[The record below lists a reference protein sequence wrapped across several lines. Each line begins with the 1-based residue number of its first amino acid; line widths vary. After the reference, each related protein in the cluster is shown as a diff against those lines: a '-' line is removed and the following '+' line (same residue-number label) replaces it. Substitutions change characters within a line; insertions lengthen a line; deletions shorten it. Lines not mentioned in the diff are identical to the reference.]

1 MNMKLNTLKIQNF
14 RVIRDF
20 EITPNGA
27 NLAVFGKNK
36 CGKTTLYDSF
46 LWLLFGKNSAGET
59 KFTIK
64 PTTLPVEVE
73 NSVEAEFEVDG
84 KPLILKKV
92 YASKFVKNTGEYKG
106 SELECYINGVPKKI
120 REYEAEIAKV
130 IDEEKFKLLTNP
142 KHFTESLEWKKRREI
157 LFGMVENRTDSE
169 IADLMGGFELIVP
182 DLESA
187 GDATALS
194 KAIAMQVKNNSE
206 RINILPKLINEN
218 ASRIVEVAETEE
230 SLNEEISKIKAEI
243 AANTEKI
250 GALKATADVGENPE
264 YIRLK
269 REYDEFITENNMFR
283 RQQEDKLYEEQKRY
297 REAVSELEERK
308 EKLVLR
314 KSILEMEIKNFN
326 DIRNALIKERNE
338 TSSEVWNG
346 DEICP
351 TCGQAIPQ
359 KKIEEAKKDFELK
372 KSEKLKINL
381 SFGKDVRAKLDKAI
395 ADNNNVRNEIDAV
408 EKEIEAL
415 VAPTSSG
422 VFDLPDF
429 EERKAEYLEK
439 LNAAKAVDRSEGAVY
454 FKEIKELETAN
465 SELEMKMHQI
475 SDLISKINENAALN
489 SRIAEHKTE
498 QRNLRNEQAKLQQK
512 LDLTNEFI
520 RCKTDSITESIN
532 SKFKLAKFKL
542 FEPNKTNDGL
552 TECCEALAF
561 NASRYND
568 INTAGKV
575 LVGVDIIKTLAEH
588 YNLSVPLFIDNIDG
602 LDSDSYKMLTDSIS
616 GTMQLITLRV
626 SDEDNVL
633 RTEEF

>member
-1 MNMKLNTLKIQNF
+1 MKMVLTSMKIENF
-14 RVIRDF
+14 RVIKSF
-20 EITPNGA
+20 EISPNGS

-36 CGKTTLYDSF
+36 RGKTTLYDAF

-64 PTTLPVEVE
+64 PTTIPEETE

-92 YASKFVKNTGEYKG
+92 YASKFVKTTGEYKS
-106 SELECYINGVPKKI
+106 SELECFINGVPKKI
-120 REYEAEIAKV
+120 REYEAEIAKI
-130 IDEEKFKLLTNP
+130 IDESKFKLLTNP
-142 KHFTESLEWKKRREI
+142 KHFTETLEWKKRREI
-157 LFGMVENRTDSE
+157 LFGMTESRTDAE
-169 IADLMGGFELIVP
+169 IAEMFGGFEIIAQ
-182 DLESA
+182 DLENT
-187 GDATALS
+187 GDSTSLL
-194 KAIAMQVKNNSE
+194 KAISMQIKNNSE

-218 ASRIVEVAETEE
+218 ASRIADISQTEE
-230 SLNEEISKIKAEI
+230 ELNAEVGRIKSEI

-250 GALKATADVGENPE
+250 GALKAQSETAESAEYLRLQQEYNDFLAEN
-264 YIRLK
+264 
-269 REYDEFITENNMFR
+269 DAFR
-283 RQQEDKLYEEQKRY
+283 REQENKAFEEQKRY
-297 REAVSELEERK
+297 REVKAELEKRK
-308 EKLVLR
+308 EKLVSK

-326 DIRNALIKERNE
+326 DIRNTLIKERNE

-359 KKIEEAKKDFELK
+359 EKIEEAKKDFELK
-372 KSEKLKINL
+372 KSEMLKINL

-395 ADNNNVRNEIDAV
+395 ADNNNVRNEIEAV

-415 VAPTSSG
+415 VVPTSSG

-439 LNAAKAVDRSEGAVY
+439 LNAEKAVDRSEGAVY
-454 FKEIKELETAN
+454 FNEIAALEKANVELED
-465 SELEMKMHQI
+465 KMYQA
-475 SDLISKINENAALN
+475 SSLISKINENTALN
-489 SRIAEHKTE
+489 SRIDELKTE
-498 QRNLRNEQAKLQQK
+498 QKKLRNEQAKLQQK
-512 LDLTNEFI
+512 NDLVNEFI
-520 RCKTDSITESIN
+520 RFKVNNITESIN
-532 SKFKLAKFKL
+532 KKFALARFKL

-552 TECCEALAF
+552 QECCEALAF

-568 INTAGKV
+568 INTAGKI

-602 LDSDSYKMLTDSIS
+602 LDSDSYTQLTDSIS

-626 SDEDNVL
+626 SDDDDTL
-633 RTEEF
+633 RTEMF

>member
-1 MNMKLNTLKIQNF
+1 MNMKLNKLKIQNF

-20 EITPNGA
+20 EITPNGT

-120 REYEAEIAKV
+120 REYESEIARI
-130 IDEEKFKLLTNP
+130 IDEDKFKLLTNP

-182 DLESA
+182 DLDNT

-269 REYDEFITENNMFR
+269 REYDEFIAENNMFR

-308 EKLVLR
+308 EKLVSR
-314 KSILEMEIKNFN
+314 KSILEMEIKTLN
-326 DIRNALIKERNE
+326 DIRNTLIKERNE
-338 TSSEVWNG
+338 ISNKIWDG

-351 TCGQAIPQ
+351 VCKQTIPQ
-359 KKIEEAKKDFELK
+359 ERIEKAKKDFEF
-372 KSEKLKINL
+372 EKTELLENNL
-381 SFGKDVRAKLDKAI
+381 AKGKEVRAKLDKAI
-395 ADNNNVRNEIDAV
+395 AENNDILAAIMNVDS
-408 EKEIEAL
+408 EIEKL
-415 VAPTSSG
+415 VAPKSNG
-422 VFDLPDF
+422 VFDLPDY
-429 EERKAEYLEK
+429 EERSAEYINK
-439 LNAAKAVDRSEGAVY
+439 INAAKAVDRSEGAVY
-454 FKEIKELETAN
+454 FKEIKEFEAAN
-465 SELEMKMHQI
+465 SELEMKMYQLT
-475 SDLISKINENAALN
+475 DLISKIHENAALN
-489 SRIAEHKTE
+489 SRIAEHKIE

-520 RCKTDSITESIN
+520 RCKTDSITDSIN

-552 TECCEALAF
+552 QECCEALAF

-626 SDEDNVL
+626 SDNDDTL

>member
-1 MNMKLNTLKIQNF
+1 MIMKLNNLKIQNF

-64 PTTLPVEVE
+64 PTTLPQETE

-84 KPLILKKV
+84 KPLVFKKV

-120 REYEAEIAKV
+120 REYESEIARI

-169 IADLMGGFELIVP
+169 IANLMGGFEIITQ
-182 DLESA
+182 DFENA

-230 SLNEEISKIKAEI
+230 SLNEKIGKIKAEI

-297 REAVSELEERK
+297 RETVSDLEERK
-308 EKLVLR
+308 EKLVSR
-314 KSILEMEIKNFN
+314 KSILEMEIKNLN
-326 DIRNALIKERNE
+326 DIRNTLIKERNE
-338 TSSEVWNG
+338 VSSKVWDGN
-346 DEICP
+346 EICP
-351 TCGQAIPQ
+351 ICKQAIPQ
-359 KKIEEAKKDFELK
+359 DEIEKAKKDFEL
-372 KSEKLKINL
+372 EKAELLDNNL
-381 SFGKDVRAKLDKAI
+381 AKGKEVRAKLDKAI
-395 ADNNNVRNEIDAV
+395 AENNDILAEIMNVDS
-408 EKEIEAL
+408 EIEKL
-415 VAPTSSG
+415 VAPTANG

-429 EERKAEYLEK
+429 EERSAEYINK
-439 LNAAKAVDRSEGAVY
+439 INAAKAVDRSEGAVY
-454 FKEIKELETAN
+454 FNEIKELEAAN
-465 SELEMKMHQI
+465 SELEMKMYQFT
-475 SDLISKINENAALN
+475 DLISKIHENSTLN
-489 SRIAEHKTE
+489 SRINELKVE

-542 FEPNKTNDGL
+542 FEQNKTNDGL

-626 SDEDNVL
+626 SDEDNTL

>member
-1 MNMKLNTLKIQNF
+1 MKMTLTSMKIENF
-14 RVIRDF
+14 RVIKSF
-20 EITPNGA
+20 EISPNGS

-36 CGKTTLYDSF
+36 RGKTTLYDAF

-64 PTTLPVEVE
+64 PTTIPEETE

-92 YASKFVKNTGEYKG
+92 YASKFVKTTGEYKS
-106 SELECYINGVPKKI
+106 SELECFINGVPKKI
-120 REYEAEIAKV
+120 REYEAEIAKI
-130 IDEEKFKLLTNP
+130 IDESKFKLLTNP
-142 KHFTESLEWKKRREI
+142 KHFTETLEWKKRREI
-157 LFGMVENRTDSE
+157 LFGMTESRTDAE
-169 IADLMGGFELIVP
+169 IAEMFGGFEIIAQ
-182 DLESA
+182 DLENT
-187 GDATALS
+187 GDSTSLL
-194 KAIAMQVKNNSE
+194 KAISMQIKNNSE

-218 ASRIVEVAETEE
+218 ASRIADISQTEE
-230 SLNEEISKIKAEI
+230 ELNAEIGRIKSEI

-250 GALKATADVGENPE
+250 GALKTQSEVAESAE
-264 YIRLK
+264 YLRLK
-269 REYDEFITENNMFR
+269 QEYNDFLAENDAFR
-283 RQQEDKLYEEQKRY
+283 REQENKAFEEQKHY
-297 REAVSELEERK
+297 REVKSELEGRK
-308 EKLVLR
+308 EKLVSK
-314 KSILEMEIKNFN
+314 KSILEMEIKNLN
-326 DIRNALIKERNE
+326 DIRNTLIKERNE

-359 KKIEEAKKDFELK
+359 ERIEKAKKDFELK
-372 KSEKLKINL
+372 KSEMLKINL

-395 ADNNNVRNEIDAV
+395 ADNNNVRNEIEAV

-415 VAPTSSG
+415 VAPTSNG

-439 LNAAKAVDRSEGAVY
+439 LNAEKAVDRSEGAVY
-454 FKEIKELETAN
+454 FKEIKELEAAN
-465 SELEMKMHQI
+465 GELEMKMYQA
-475 SDLISKINENAALN
+475 SDLISKIHENAALN
-489 SRIAEHKTE
+489 SRIDELKTE

-512 LDLTNEFI
+512 ADLVNDFI
-520 RCKTDSITESIN
+520 RFKVNNITESIN
-532 SKFKLAKFKL
+532 KKFALARFKL

-552 TECCEALAF
+552 QECCEALAF

-568 INTAGKV
+568 INTAGKI

-602 LDSDSYKMLTDSIS
+602 LDSDSYTQLTDSIS
-616 GTMQLITLRV
+616 KTMQLITLRV
-626 SDEDNVL
+626 SDNDDTL
-633 RTEEF
+633 RTEVF